1 MPGSEPASTVAFEIA
16 GYISP
21 NPSPEVLIACGPDDE
36 IVEFADRIG
45 KMQSAAIVARASDG
59 TTAFLKAHL
68 HETTSYREFMNL
80 MASCPPHVD
89 IPFVRRVCPS
99 IENGRLEDV
108 GNPHAPPVIVGILAD
123 ARTLVGIVS
132 HLSWAKRQP
141 LDLGWQGRGVFF
153 EPDNET
159 FEAYEAFVRDAAAG
173 YYANAVIVLL
183 RRSD

>member
-36 IVEFADRIG
+36 IAEFADRIG
-45 KMQSAAIVARASDG
+45 KIASADIVARASDG

-68 HETTSYREFMNL
+68 HEMRYREFIEL
-80 MASCPPHVD
+80 MVSCPPHID
-89 IPFVRRVCPS
+89 IPFVRRVSPS
-99 IENGRLEDV
+99 IGNGRLEDV

-123 ARTLVGIVS
+123 PQSLATIVS
-132 HLSWAKRQP
+132 HLSWAKCES
-141 LDLGWQGRGVFF
+141 LDLRFEGRGVFF
-153 EPDNET
+153 EPDDGN

-183 RRSD
+183 RRRA